1 MVEKL
6 LLSVR
11 VPTILPSIRKINDC
25 PAVAVKVTVSL
36 SHIATVLGAIIPPT
50 CKPEIGASLTVICII
65 LLNSSQI
72 LFCPEVL
79 MATLLKKVVVVSA
92 DVGVYTAVVIGG
104 TKSAKGSPNLLACQ
118 L

>member
-36 SHIATVLGAIIPPT
+36 SHIATVLGATIAPT
-50 CKPEIGASLTVICII
+50 CKPEIGESLTVTCMM

-72 LFCPEVL
+72 LF
-79 MATLLKKVVVVSA
+79 
-92 DVGVYTAVVIGG
+92 
-104 TKSAKGSPNLLACQ
+104 
-118 L
+118 